1 MNKKKHSLFIRIV
14 ALLLV
19 SIFPTT
25 LFAGEV
31 LYYHTDNFGTP
42 MAMTDKNGKV
52 VWRADELPFGEE
64 YETQEIPEHNNRRF
78 LGKQLDKETG
88 LVSMGARYLDP
99 KTGRFTQPDPV
110 GLVDPATGKVNQEM
124 LLNPQR
130 LNRYVYALNNP
141 YKYVDPEGNFAII
154 GAALIGAA
162 IAYFSHPDIANAP
175 RSSSSPTYRSHGAR
189 NIAFGVVGGIAT
201 KEVASVLAVS
211 KLTKSLQ
218 EQANEL
224 IPQNANR
231 NRVTLRSPSQKMEVD
246 LAGKSHDGIPTPH
259 TKISPRNY
267 KAPNQPAYNTKN
279 SPVRAAT
286 QEDIRTVRKY
296 LKNRRR

>member
-1 MNKKKHSLFIRIV
+1 MNNNNHPLFIRIV
-14 ALLLV
+14 ALLLL
-19 SIFPTT
+19 SFFPTT

-52 VWRADELPFGEE
+52 VWRADELPFGEDYQTE
-64 YETQEIPEHNNRRF
+64 EIPERNNRRF

-141 YKYVDPEGNFAII
+141 YKYIDPEGNFAIL
-154 GAALIGAA
+154 GAALVGAA
-162 IAYFSHPDIANAP
+162 IAYFTHPDIANAP
-175 RSSSSPTYRSHGAR
+175 TSSSSPTYQSHGAR
-189 NIAFGVVGGIAT
+189 NIALGVVGGVAT
-201 KEVASVLAVS
+201 TEVASVLAVRKITSNMQGMS
-211 KLTKSLQ
+211 KMSRKRFKRTINNLSKPESPGLSQ
-218 EQANEL
+218 QKLNQLRRISSKAN
-224 IPQNANR
+224 AKVR
-231 NRVTLRSPSQKMEVD
+231 VD
-246 LAGKSHDGIPTPH
+246 LDGVKGSGVRPH
-259 TKISPRNY
+259 AHVEGLGTKVESRHIWL
-267 KAPNQPAYNTKN
+267 KKG
-279 SPVRAAT
+279 VR
-286 QEDIRTVRKY
+286 
-296 LKNRRR
+296 

>member
-1 MNKKKHSLFIRIV
+1 MNKKKHSLFIRTV
-14 ALLLV
+14 ALLLL

-25 LFAGEV
+25 LLAGEV

-64 YETQEIPEHNNRRF
+64 YETQETPERNNRRF

-154 GAALIGAA
+154 GALLVAGALIATN
-162 IAYFSHPDIANAP
+162 PDIANAP
-175 RSSSSPTYRSHGAR
+175 RSSSSRTYASHGAR
-189 NIAFGVVGGIAT
+189 GMAADTAGAIALG
-201 KEVASVLAVS
+201 
-211 KLTKSLQ
+211 
-218 EQANEL
+218 
-224 IPQNANR
+224 
-231 NRVTLRSPSQKMEVD
+231 
-246 LAGKSHDGIPTPH
+246 
-259 TKISPRNY
+259 
-267 KAPNQPAYNTKN
+267 
-279 SPVRAAT
+279 AA
-286 QEDIRTVRKY
+286 
-296 LKNRRR
+296 